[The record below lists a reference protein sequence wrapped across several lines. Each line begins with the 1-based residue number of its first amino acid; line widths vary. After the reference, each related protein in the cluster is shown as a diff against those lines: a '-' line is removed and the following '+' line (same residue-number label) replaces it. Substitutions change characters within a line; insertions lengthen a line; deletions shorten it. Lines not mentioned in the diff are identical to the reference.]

1 MIMVGRQSI
10 ALHDL
15 THENG
20 NERCNDDT
28 WCIMIVINLLT
39 IVCMNVWTFCTVGK
53 LHLFQVCL
61 KCHFALFII
70 QQYPYFVSWS
80 EQIRHYCYFLT
91 KFHYNEKSRSRAL
104 EQLTSKFVRI
114 ARIMIGRLG
123 WWSDAVEVYVRTYV
137 LIRCCKNEGM
147 YIDVSH
153 TSSCSS
159 WGFLQKSFPCMCMHI
174 FELLNLIRWNYLG
187 QS

>member
-1 MIMVGRQSI
+1 MFGHLMIMVGRQSI
-10 ALHDL
+10 TLHDL

-104 EQLTSKFVRI
+104 EQLTSKFKNSTNNDRTFGMMVRCRRGVCTNI
-114 ARIMIGRLG
+114 CLDSMLRKRRH
-123 WWSDAVEVYVRTYV
+123 VH
-137 LIRCCKNEGM
+137 RCL
-147 YIDVSH
+147 SH
-153 TSSCSS
+153 
-159 WGFLQKSFPCMCMHI
+159 
-174 FELLNLIRWNYLG
+174 
-187 QS
+187 